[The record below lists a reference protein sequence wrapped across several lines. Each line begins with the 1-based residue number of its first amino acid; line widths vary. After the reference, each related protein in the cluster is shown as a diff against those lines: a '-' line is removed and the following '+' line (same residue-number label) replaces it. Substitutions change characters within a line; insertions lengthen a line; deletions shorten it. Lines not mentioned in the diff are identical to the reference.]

1 VGVVSFPNCVPSP
14 ESNEVT
20 ENIHRDQEN
29 SCGVEELLHLTKRAW
44 NRRDKLTITGLAGGS
59 KGFFISLLVREVSPL
74 LVITPDQDE
83 AEALWDAIRLFA
95 PPEDQEGVL
104 SFPSDGIPHGDI
116 IPWGLISQRTK
127 TLRFLAEGKASLVI
141 APIQGLQ
148 GTFIPKEAFISS
160 VIRIHSGEEQDR
172 EKLIRDCID
181 LGYSRVEMVEERGE
195 MSVRGG
201 IMDIYPIDQELP
213 FRIEFFGDH
222 VDSIRTFDV
231 ETQRSAHEAPE
242 AVITPVQG
250 EGTGTI
256 FEYLPSGTPIL
267 LDSPLEVEH
276 EAEEFWEQL
285 KRVGKKELYLPPDK
299 VMGMIKERP
308 LVTIGGWEILTP
320 KTISSH
326 QATLHISSNEDLSR
340 EIKASGLKVLM
351 QAIQRW
357 LKKKWA
363 VYLTVQTAGQGKR
376 LVELLDD
383 LGQMADIKDA
393 FPPHPLKHRGRLVVV
408 IGNLKTGFLLPS
420 EGMVVVTEEEIFG
433 QKRKVGHGRRAP
445 SVPFSTFEDLRRGDY
460 VVHVDYGI
468 GLYRGLVRLEAGG
481 GPGQGATSGLARE
494 EVENDYL
501 FIEYEGEDKLYVPV
515 DRFNLV
521 HKYIGTSEGSPKLD
535 RLGGRS
541 WSRTTKRVRRAAQ
554 ETARELVEIYAA
566 RKTFQGFTF
575 SPRDAFFKEFEAA
588 FEYEETPDQGEA
600 IEQVMEDMEGPK
612 PADRLICGDVGY
624 GKTEVA
630 IRAAFKAALDNKQAA
645 VLVPTTVLAQQHYLT
660 FTTRLQGYP
669 VVVESLSRFKS
680 RIEQEEILQR
690 LKEGKIDIIIGTH
703 RLLRPDVSFR
713 DLGLLI
719 IDEEHRFGVVHKERL
734 KEMKKLVDCITLT
747 ATPIPR
753 TLQMSLLG
761 IRDLSLITTPPP
773 NRQSIR
779 TYLVNFDQ
787 GVIKE
792 AILTEINRGGQ
803 IFFVHNRVK
812 DIDAVASLLRGLVPE
827 VRLAIAHGQMRG
839 RALEGVMMQFVE
851 GEIDLLVCT
860 SIIESGLD
868 IPNAN
873 TIIINHAE
881 RFGLADLYQLRGRVG
896 RSAQRACA
904 YLIVPPRQHLSREAL
919 KRLRAIQELSE
930 LGSGFRLAMR
940 DLEIR
945 GAGHLLGHVQSGHIA
960 EVGFELY
967 NSLLEQA
974 IRELKG
980 EEVAERLT
988 PEIRLPVNASIPADY
1003 IANDNQRLS
1012 VYKRLSLLED
1022 EEAVEDMAMEL
1033 QDRFGPLPQSLSNL
1047 LEVIRLK
1054 IWLSTVSVQRF
1065 ELKNGKVVV
1074 TFVRDGVISPEKV
1087 VDLIDQGR
1095 GKYRLTPE
1103 MRLLYTPEARDWR
1116 GILDETRNILQG
1128 LV

>member
-1 VGVVSFPNCVPSP
+1 VS
-14 ESNEVT
+14 EDWY
-20 ENIHRDQEN
+20 RDTEN
-29 SCGVEELLHLTKRAW
+29 SCGISELLHLTKRAW
-44 NRRDKLTITGLAGGS
+44 NRRDELAIAGLAGGS
-59 KGFFISLLVREVSPL
+59 KGFFISLLGREKFPL

-83 AEALWDAIRLFA
+83 AEALWDATRFFV
-95 PPEDQEGVL
+95 PPEDREGIL
-104 SFPSDGIPHGDI
+104 LFPSDGIPYGDI
-116 IPWGLISQRTK
+116 PSWGLISQRTK
-127 TLRFLAEGKASLVI
+127 TLRFFAEGKASLVI

-148 GTFIPKEAFISS
+148 GTVIPKEAFISS
-160 VIRIHSGEEQDR
+160 VIRINSGREQDR
-172 EKLIRDCID
+172 EELVRDCIA

-195 MSVRGG
+195 MSLRGG

-213 FRIEFFGDH
+213 LRIEFFGDQ

-231 ETQRSAHEAPE
+231 ETQRSAHQVPE

-250 EGTGTI
+250 KGTGTI
-256 FEYLPSGTPIL
+256 FEYLPSGTPVL

-285 KRVGKKELYLPPDK
+285 KRVGKREQYLQPDR

-308 LVTIGGWEILTP
+308 LVAIGGWEIPTLKSP
-320 KTISSH
+320 PSNR
-326 QATLHISSNEDLSR
+326 ATLRISSNEDLSR
-340 EIKASGLKVLM
+340 EIKASGLQVLT
-351 QAIQRW
+351 QTIQGW
-357 LKKKWA
+357 LKGKWA
-363 VYLTVQTAGQGKR
+363 VYLTAQTAGQGKR

-383 LGQMADIKDA
+383 LGQKTDIKDS
-393 FPPHPLKHRGRLVVV
+393 FPPNPLKHRGRLVVV
-408 IGNLKTGFLLPS
+408 IGDLKTGFLLPS
-420 EGMVVVTEEEIFG
+420 EGIVVVTEEEIFG
-433 QKRKVGHGRRAP
+433 LKRKVGHGRRAQ
-445 SVPFSTFEDLRRGDY
+445 SVPFSTFEDLRRSDY

-468 GLYRGLVRLEAGG
+468 GLYRGLVRLKGEG
-481 GPGQGATSGLARE
+481 
-494 EVENDYL
+494 VENDYL

-521 HKYIGTSEGSPKLD
+521 HKYIGTGEGSPKLD
-535 RLGGRS
+535 RLGGQS
-541 WSRTTKRVRRAAQ
+541 WGRTTKRVKRAVQ
-554 ETARELVEIYAA
+554 ETARELVDIYAA
-566 RKTFQGFTF
+566 RKAFQGFTF

-588 FEYEETPDQGEA
+588 FEYEETPDQGGA
-600 IEQVMEDMEGPK
+600 IERVMEDMEGPK

-630 IRAAFKAALDNKQAA
+630 IRAALKAALDNKQAA

-669 VVVESLSRFKS
+669 VVIESLSRFKT
-680 RIEQEEILQR
+680 RAKQEEILQR
-690 LKEGKIDIIIGTH
+690 LRKGKIDIIIGTH
-703 RLLRPDVSFR
+703 RLLQPDVSFR

-719 IDEEHRFGVVHKERL
+719 IDEEHRFGVAHKERL

-761 IRDLSLITTPPP
+761 IRDLSLIATPPP

-787 GVIKE
+787 RVIKE

-803 IFFVHNRVK
+803 VFFVHNRVK
-812 DIDAVASLLRGLVPE
+812 DIDVVASLLRGLVPE
-827 VRLAIAHGQMRG
+827 VHLAIAHGQMRG
-839 RALEGVMMQFVE
+839 RDLEGVMMQFVE

-904 YLIVPPRQHLSREAL
+904 YLIVPPRQHLSQEAI

-945 GAGHLLGHVQSGHIA
+945 GAGHLLGHIQSGHIA

-980 EEVAERLT
+980 EEVADRVT
-988 PEIRLPVNASIPADY
+988 PEIRLPIEASIPAGY
-1003 IANDNQRLS
+1003 ITNDNQRLS
-1012 VYKRLSLLED
+1012 VYKRLSLLQD
-1022 EEAVEDMAMEL
+1022 EEAVEEIATEL
-1033 QDRFGPLPQSLSNL
+1033 QDRFGPLPPSLLNL

-1065 ELKNGKVVV
+1065 ELRDGKVVV
-1074 TFVRDGVISPEKV
+1074 TFVPDGVISPEKV
-1087 VDLIDQGR
+1087 VDLIDR
-1095 GKYRLTPE
+1095 GGDKYRLTPE

-1116 GILDETRNILQG
+1116 GILDETRNILHG